1 MAAARR
7 WYGEPDLVDRHRFED
22 AARATGIERSQWA
35 PLWRRHGSRALR
47 IVDGIAEDPGAGQPL
62 SDRVDY
68 CQAEVAVM
76 GECEQIGDLDDFLR
90 RRTFLAQVERR
101 EDLLADPGVA
111 KAAEI
116 LFGKADGPADLPPR

>member
-1 MAAARR
+1 
-7 WYGEPDLVDRHRFED
+7 
-22 AARATGIERSQWA
+22 
-35 PLWRRHGSRALR
+35 
-47 IVDGIAEDPGAGQPL
+47 
-62 SDRVDY
+62 
-68 CQAEVAVM
+68 M
-76 GECEQIGDLDDFLR
+76 GEYEQIGDLDDFLR